1 MDFLYIA
8 LGLAVLLGGGEFLV
22 SGAVAL
28 ARRLGLS
35 PMVIGLT
42 LVGFGTSVPELLT
55 SLRAAFQGAP
65 DIALGNVVGSNI
77 ANILLIL
84 GLAALL
90 RPIPVTGAAFRYD
103 GAWMV
108 TAALACVGLAM
119 WPVIGHGAGLGLLL
133 GLVVFLWLTLR
144 RGEDLAALP
153 DADAP
158 PMPVWRASGLFF
170 GGLALTLLGAV
181 MLVSG
186 ATGIARSFGV
196 SEAVIGLT
204 LVALGTSLPE
214 LVTSVLAA
222 RRGHGDVAL
231 GNILGSNIF
240 NVLGILGATALAKP
254 LPVASMIAQVDVYVM
269 LAASLAL
276 LATGLLWQRISRAA
290 GLALL
295 LGYAV
300 YIGWLSRTLL

>member
-1 MDFLYIA
+1 MKRRDFLKTA
-8 LGLAVLLGGGEFLV
+8 SAAGTAAAEAQRSAGPPV
-22 SGAVAL
+22 SGV
-28 ARRLGLS
+28 S
-35 PMVIGLT
+35 PLKK
-42 LVGFGTSVPELLT
+42 S
-55 SLRAAFQGAP
+55 AASG
-65 DIALGNVVGSNI
+65 
-77 ANILLIL
+77 
-84 GLAALL
+84 
-90 RPIPVTGAAFRYD
+90 
-103 GAWMV
+103 
-108 TAALACVGLAM
+108 
-119 WPVIGHGAGLGLLL
+119 
-133 GLVVFLWLTLR
+133 
-144 RGEDLAALP
+144 
-153 DADAP
+153 AP

-254 LPVASMIAQVDVYVM
+254 LPVAPMIAQVDVYVM

>member
-1 MDFLYIA
+1 MSSAITAVRIA
-8 LGLAVLLGGGEFLV
+8 T
-22 SGAVAL
+22 
-28 ARRLGLS
+28 ARERPPARS
-35 PMVIGLT
+35 MYPSAPVYT
-42 LVGFGTSVPELLT
+42 P
-55 SLRAAFQGAP
+55 RAQG
-65 DIALGNVVGSNI
+65 SS
-77 ANILLIL
+77 
-84 GLAALL
+84 
-90 RPIPVTGAAFRYD
+90 RS
-103 GAWMV
+103 M
-108 TAALACVGLAM
+108 
-119 WPVIGHGAGLGLLL
+119 
-133 GLVVFLWLTLR
+133 
-144 RGEDLAALP
+144 
-153 DADAP
+153 
-158 PMPVWRASGLFF
+158 S
-170 GGLALTLLGAV
+170 
-181 MLVSG
+181 S
-186 ATGIARSFGV
+186 IARSFGV

-254 LPVASMIAQVDVYVM
+254 LPVAPMIAQVDVYVM